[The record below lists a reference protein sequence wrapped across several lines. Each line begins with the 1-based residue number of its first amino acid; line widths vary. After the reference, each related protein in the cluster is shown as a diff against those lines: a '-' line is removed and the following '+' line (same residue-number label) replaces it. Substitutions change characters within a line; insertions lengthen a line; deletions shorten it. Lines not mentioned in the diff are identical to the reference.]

1 MKEKDNSKE
10 MIKQK
15 SVDLIAP
22 MLESIERMNDNFAP
36 MLESIER
43 INDSL
48 APFISPMLENI
59 ERINDNL
66 APIFQQA
73 FESWS
78 QMREEF
84 SYEYDGIQT
93 QFNSYFDKE
102 GIVRP
107 KDVDEFLYWLLIK
120 NPDIPMW
127 ELIDEAKRPYNYNLF
142 HEYKV
147 KCLKE
152 DWNLGKEFG
161 YWEKNDDPR
170 RGIKREA
177 SLSDIITHPKSNEIV
192 EGIKI
197 QYKNIRG
204 KRLKLLLLAFQE
216 LGMLP
221 KERIAQRFY
230 DCCKSEFNWDIASYQ
245 AMNDYKFNDSKF
257 NTDETELYEMKQ
269 YLENLIN
276 PK

>member
-10 MIKQK
+10 MNKQK

-48 APFISPMLENI
+48 APFISPMLESI

-73 FESWS
+73 FESWR

-152 DWNLGKEFG
+152 DWNLAKEIR
-161 YWEKNDDPR
+161 YWEKNNDDTV
-170 RGIKREA
+170 KAKKET
-177 SLSDIITHPKSNEIV
+177 LSDLITHSKGIEIV

-197 QYKNIRG
+197 QYKNIKG
-204 KRLKLLLLAFQE
+204 KRLKLLLLALQE
-216 LGMLP
+216 LGLLP

-230 DCCKSEFNWDIASYQ
+230 DCRKSEFNWDIATYQ

>member
-10 MIKQK
+10 MNKQRSVDLIAPMLESIEQK

-22 MLESIERMNDNFAP
+22 MLESIEWV
-36 MLESIER
+36 
-43 INDSL
+43 
-48 APFISPMLENI
+48 
-59 ERINDNL
+59 NDNL

-73 FESWS
+73 FESWN
-78 QMREEF
+78 QMRKEF
-84 SYEYDGIQT
+84 SHEYDDVQS
-93 QFNSYFDKE
+93 QFNAYFDKE

-107 KDVDEFLYWLLIK
+107 KDVDEFIYWLINK

-127 ELIDEAKRPYNYNLF
+127 ELIDEANRPYNYNLF

-152 DWNLGKEFG
+152 DWNLAKEIG

-170 RGIKREA
+170 REIKREA

-197 QYKNIRG
+197 QYKNIKG
-204 KRLKLLLLAFQE
+204 KRLKLLLLALQE
-216 LGMLP
+216 LGLLP
-221 KERIAQRFY
+221 KERTARKFY
-230 DCCKSEFNWDIASYQ
+230 DCCKAEFNWDIASYQ
-245 AMNDYKFNDSKF
+245 AMNDYKFNDFKF

-269 YLENLIN
+269 YLESHMN
-276 PK
+276 P

>member
-22 MLESIERMNDNFAP
+22 MLESIER
-36 MLESIER
+36 

-48 APFISPMLENI
+48 APFISPMLESI

-66 APIFQQA
+66 ASIFQQA

-152 DWNLGKEFG
+152 DWNLAKEIR
-161 YWEKNDDPR
+161 YWEKNNDDTVNAN
-170 RGIKREA
+170 KET
-177 SLSDIITHPKSNEIV
+177 LSDLITHSKSIEIV

-204 KRLKLLLLAFQE
+204 KRLKLLLLALQE
-216 LGMLP
+216 LGLLP
-221 KERIAQRFY
+221 EERTARKFY
-230 DCCKSEFNWDIASYQ
+230 DCCKAEFGWDIATYQ
-245 AMNDYKFNDSKF
+245 AMNDYPYNEH
-257 NTDETELYEMKQ
+257 TDKTELRKMKQ
-269 YLENLIN
+269 YLESHMN
-276 PK
+276 P

>member
-10 MIKQK
+10 MIEQKSVDLIAPMLESIEQK

-22 MLESIERMNDNFAP
+22 MLESIERMNDYFAP
-36 MLESIER
+36 ILDSIEWV
-43 INDSL
+43 
-48 APFISPMLENI
+48 
-59 ERINDNL
+59 NDNL

-78 QMREEF
+78 QMRKEF
-84 SYEYDGIQT
+84 SHEYDDVQS
-93 QFNSYFDKE
+93 QFNAYFDKE

-107 KDVDEFLYWLLIK
+107 KDVDEFIYWLLIK

-127 ELIDEAKRPYNYNLF
+127 ELIDEANRPYNYNLF

-152 DWNLGKEFG
+152 DWNLGKEMG
-161 YWEKNDDPR
+161 YWEKNDDDTV
-170 RGIKREA
+170 KAKKET
-177 SLSDIITHPKSNEIV
+177 LSDLITHSKGIEIV

-216 LGMLP
+216 LGILP
-221 KERIAQRFY
+221 KERTARKFY
-230 DCCKSEFNWDIASYQ
+230 GCCKAEFGWDIATYP
-245 AMNDYKFNDSKF
+245 AMNDYPYNER
-257 NTDETELYEMKQ
+257 TDKTELESMKQ
-269 YLENLIN
+269 YLESLMN
-276 PK
+276 P

>member
-10 MIKQK
+10 MKKQR

-22 MLESIERMNDNFAP
+22 ILEDIERF
-36 MLESIER
+36 
-43 INDSL
+43 
-48 APFISPMLENI
+48 
-59 ERINDNL
+59 NDNL
-66 APIFQQA
+66 EPIFQQVH
-73 FESWS
+73 ESWS
-78 QMREEF
+78 RMREKF
-84 SYEYDGIQT
+84 SHEYDDIQS
-93 QFNSYFDKE
+93 QFNAYFDKE
-102 GIVRP
+102 GIIRP
-107 KDVDEFLYWLLIK
+107 KDVDEFLDWLINK
-120 NPDIPMW
+120 NPYIPLG

-147 KCLKE
+147 KCWKE
-152 DWNLGKEFG
+152 DWNLGKEIG

-177 SLSDIITHPKSNEIV
+177 SLSDLITHSKGTEIV

-216 LGMLP
+216 LGLLP

-230 DCCKSEFNWDIASYQ
+230 DCCKSEFNWDIASYP
-245 AMNDYKFNDSKF
+245 AMNDYKFNDV
-257 NTDETELYEMKQ
+257 TDKPELCEMKQ

>member
-10 MIKQK
+10 MNKQRSVDLIAPMLESIEQK

-22 MLESIERMNDNFAP
+22 MLESIERMNDN
-36 MLESIER
+36 
-43 INDSL
+43 
-48 APFISPMLENI
+48 
-59 ERINDNL
+59 L

-73 FESWS
+73 FESWN
-78 QMREEF
+78 QMRKEF
-84 SYEYDGIQT
+84 SHEYDDVQS
-93 QFNSYFDKE
+93 QFNAYFDKE

-107 KDVDEFLYWLLIK
+107 KDVDEFLDWLINK
-120 NPDIPMW
+120 NPDIPLW

-152 DWNLGKEFG
+152 DWNLAKEIG

-177 SLSDIITHPKSNEIV
+177 SLSDLITHSKGIEIV

-197 QYKNIRG
+197 QYKNIKG
-204 KRLKLLLLAFQE
+204 KRLKLLLLALQE
-216 LGMLP
+216 LGLLP

-230 DCCKSEFNWDIASYQ
+230 DCCKSEFNWYIARYQ
-245 AMNDYKFNDSKF
+245 AMNGYPYNER
-257 NTDETELYEMKQ
+257 TDETELESMKQ
-269 YLENLIN
+269 YLESLMN
-276 PK
+276 P

>member
-22 MLESIERMNDNFAP
+22 MLESIERMNDNFEP

-66 APIFQQA
+66 APILQQMI
-73 FESWS
+73 ESWS

-107 KDVDEFLYWLLIK
+107 KDVDEFLFWLINK

-147 KCLKE
+147 KCFKE
-152 DWNLGKEFG
+152 DWNLAKEIG
-161 YWEKNDDPR
+161 YWEKNDDGLSKPKENGFSVTEWASIFYYAVGR
-170 RGIKREA
+170 YLKKGEVTERLSEFMEEFDVPTTSKNFRNNFYKVRKRINENNDYPIEKLQKIIPFMKDHYKQAVPFIK
-177 SLSDIITHPKSNEIV
+177 SDIDF
-192 EGIKI
+192 
-197 QYKNIRG
+197 
-204 KRLKLLLLAFQE
+204 LKEEQSHN
-216 LGMLP
+216 
-221 KERIAQRFY
+221 Q
-230 DCCKSEFNWDIASYQ
+230 
-245 AMNDYKFNDSKF
+245 
-257 NTDETELYEMKQ
+257 
-269 YLENLIN
+269 
-276 PK
+276 

>member
-10 MIKQK
+10 MKKQR

-22 MLESIERMNDNFAP
+22 ILEDIERF
-36 MLESIER
+36 
-43 INDSL
+43 
-48 APFISPMLENI
+48 
-59 ERINDNL
+59 NDNL
-66 APIFQQA
+66 EPIFQQVH
-73 FESWS
+73 ESWS
-78 QMREEF
+78 RMREKF
-84 SYEYDGIQT
+84 SHEYDDIQS
-93 QFNSYFDKE
+93 QFNAYFDKE

-107 KDVDEFLYWLLIK
+107 KDVDEFLDWLINK
-120 NPDIPMW
+120 NPDIPLW
-127 ELIDEAKRPYNYNLF
+127 ELMDEAKRPYNYNLF

-152 DWNLGKEFG
+152 DWNLAKEIR
-161 YWEKNDDPR
+161 YWEKNNDDTV
-170 RGIKREA
+170 KAKKET
-177 SLSDIITHPKSNEIV
+177 LSDLITHSKGIEIV

-216 LGMLP
+216 LGILP

-245 AMNDYKFNDSKF
+245 AMNDYKFNDV
-257 NTDETELYEMKQ
+257 TDKPELCEMKQ